1 MRVTMPS
8 RAPEQPATRDLR
20 VLRQVAELPTLSIAE
35 LAKRWQALMGTEV
48 PHYNKDFLVKRLAYR
63 LQELAY
69 GGLSEHTKQRM
80 CELLGEGDGQSAT
93 TRRKRARRTQA
104 EKSLIVGTRLT
115 RVWHGQLYEV
125 LVLANGYEY
134 AGHLYKTL
142 SAVVKAITGQ
152 HASGP
157 AFFGMK
163 K

>member
-1 MRVTMPS
+1 MRKTMP
-8 RAPEQPATRDLR
+8 AQMPEQHATRDLR

-35 LAKRWQALMGTEV
+35 LAERWQALMGTDV

-69 GGLSEHTKQRM
+69 GGLSERTKQRM
-80 CELLGEGDGQSAT
+80 RDLLDDGGDDALVG
-93 TRRKRARRTQA
+93 RRKRVRRSKVEA
-104 EKSLIVGTRLT
+104 SLMVGTRLT
-115 RVWHGQLYEV
+115 RVWHDQRYEV
-125 LVLANGYEY
+125 VVLPNGYEY
-134 AGHLYKTL
+134 AGQHYRTL

-157 AFFGMK
+157 AFFGLK